1 MRPRLKLLPVLV
13 TAFVIAACGM
23 ITINRLDR
31 DIAVLQDVAKE
42 TRLRQLAVEA
52 EKSTL
57 QQEIAIK
64 DTDAYI
70 IEKARSLYGYL
81 MPGEIRFVVMNPDSL
96 YDTPR
101 ATVVDEGE
109 MIPEEEMLPE
119 GEQ

>member
-23 ITINRLDR
+23 ITINRLDQ

-81 MPGEIRFVVMNPDSL
+81 MPGGNPLCGDEPRFSL
-96 YDTPR
+96 
-101 ATVVDEGE
+101 
-109 MIPEEEMLPE
+109 
-119 GEQ
+119 